1 MNIDSYIAAPGRFR
15 LNRVDPDAHGAIESK
30 ARAETLLQAGIE
42 RLRKLQEV
50 LYAQDRWGVLLI
62 LQAMDT
68 AGKDGVIEHVMS
80 GVNPQGCRVVS
91 FKRPSAEELD
101 HDYLWR
107 AVREL
112 PARGDIG
119 IFNRSYYEEVLV
131 VRVHEDVLQAEKLP
145 PALVSTKIWRERY
158 EDINALERYLS
169 RNGYLIR
176 KVFLHISKDEQ
187 RKRLLA
193 RLDDRDKLWKFQEGD
208 LAERALWKQYMHAY
222 DDAIRATSTK
232 DAPWY
237 VVPAN
242 RKWFARLVVA
252 HVLIDALE
260 SLHLNYP
267 TVDRKRRRMLAGL
280 KRQLSR

>member
-1 MNIDSYIAAPGRFR
+1 M
-15 LNRVDPDAHGAIESK
+15 
-30 ARAETLLQAGIE
+30 
-42 RLRKLQEV
+42 
-50 LYAQDRWGVLLI
+50 
-62 LQAMDT
+62 
-68 AGKDGVIEHVMS
+68 
-80 GVNPQGCRVVS
+80 
-91 FKRPSAEELD
+91 
-101 HDYLWR
+101 
-107 AVREL
+107 
-112 PARGDIG
+112 
-119 IFNRSYYEEVLV
+119 
-131 VRVHEDVLQAEKLP
+131 
-145 PALVSTKIWRERY
+145 STKIWRERY

-208 LAERALWKQYMHAY
+208 LAERGLWKQYMHAY

-232 DAPWY
+232 HAPWY